1 MTLLA
6 RGDIMKKKLAA
17 ALLLVCLLFGFS
29 ACGGGDY
36 IVDESKKLSSYEITA
51 KFDEQTKTLEALE
64 TVKWKNDSG
73 DTLDEAVVS
82 L

>member
-6 RGDIMKKKLAA
+6 RGDGMKKKLAA
-17 ALLLVCLLFGFS
+17 LLFVCLLFGFS

-36 IVDESKKLSSYEITA
+36 IVEESKKLSSYEITA

-64 TVKWKNDSG
+64 TLSG
-73 DTLDEAVVS
+73 RTTAAKL
-82 L
+82 